1 MNGKTYENEIL
12 YHYTDFQAL
21 DGILHDARLRV
32 NNVLNMNDAA
42 EMRYF
47 MSRLCDAVAGRLE
60 NEGDSGKAGQVRALF
75 AGALKR
81 EFYHPAYAA
90 CFSLHRDDAA
100 QWERYGN
107 RGRGVCIA
115 FQGKYL
121 QKMAQGALSL
131 QTVFYQ
137 EDMNTHNL
145 TGVFYRLVKRN
156 EELSAES
163 PDIRKALNY
172 AWSCSAAFKH
182 PSFLSEQEVRL
193 VVSPSVKED
202 FDIRPCYHV
211 SKERIKKYYPLE
223 LDSMCM
229 RIGIGWEELVP
240 EIIIGPE
247 STQSQSI
254 LQDYLRDNGLDG
266 LAERVSVSN
275 CPLRRSPA

>member
-100 QWERYGN
+100 QWER
-107 RGRGVCIA
+107 
-115 FQGKYL
+115 
-121 QKMAQGALSL
+121 
-131 QTVFYQ
+131 
-137 EDMNTHNL
+137 
-145 TGVFYRLVKRN
+145 
-156 EELSAES
+156 
-163 PDIRKALNY
+163 
-172 AWSCSAAFKH
+172 
-182 PSFLSEQEVRL
+182 
-193 VVSPSVKED
+193 
-202 FDIRPCYHV
+202 
-211 SKERIKKYYPLE
+211 
-223 LDSMCM
+223 
-229 RIGIGWEELVP
+229 
-240 EIIIGPE
+240 
-247 STQSQSI
+247 
-254 LQDYLRDNGLDG
+254 
-266 LAERVSVSN
+266 
-275 CPLRRSPA
+275 